1 MKIAVIGG
9 NRFTGKKLVE
19 SLLEKNDVTIF
30 NRSESGPDG
39 AKIFKFDRDE
49 DKILLDDFDCIVDMC
64 LYSKKQFKKIKKFI
78 PKDKKYIFISS
89 AAAGIKEFGRY
100 SSYKK
105 EVEDALSKT
114 NLNYTIVRPSYID
127 GPGNHLKRIEYYINF
142 LKNEYEIEIDG
153 ETGDNPIN
161 IIYVNDVVKVLL
173 KIINLES
180 KHTKGKTFIVAGDKS
195 ITIDELIE
203 TIKKELNIEEHKI
216 KNSLAAPFPNIPL
229 EVDNKLTK
237 KFLKVK
243 FCSPKLI
250 IKKIIEE
257 LKNENEIQKS

>member
-19 SLLEKNDVTIF
+19 SLIEKNDVTLF
-30 NRSESGPDG
+30 NRSESGPAG

-64 LYSKKQFKKIKKFI
+64 LYSKEQFKKIKKSI
-78 PKDKKYIFISS
+78 PSDKKYIFISS
-89 AAAGIKEFGRY
+89 AAAGVKEFGRY
-100 SSYKK
+100 GKYKK
-105 EVEDALSKT
+105 EVEDVLSKT
-114 NLNYTIVRPSYID
+114 DLNYTIVRPSYID

-153 ETGDNPIN
+153 EKGDYPIN
-161 IIYVNDVVKVLL
+161 IVYVNDVVKVLL
-173 KIINLES
+173 KIINMET
-180 KHTKGKTFIVAGDKS
+180 KFTKGKTFIVANDKS
-195 ITIDELIE
+195 ITIDKLIE
-203 TIKKELNIEEHKI
+203 MIKTELNIEEHTTKDSI
-216 KNSLAAPFPNIPL
+216 AAPFTKIPL

-237 KFLKVK
+237 KHLRMRFS
-243 FCSPKLI
+243 SPKLI

-257 LKNENEIQKS
+257 LENENEIQKS